1 MTTLKFL
8 NKLVLDSIHIAHES
22 NDQPTL
28 KAMGVSVDDARM
40 VAELTAKERNEIL
53 EKDMN
58 VVSVQVDIMM
68 LRALIDKCQ
77 EQYRREQS
85 LRDAIL
91 LGATRDIMYLYAK
104 MSYKQFTLMRRQLNI
119 EEANNSRLNDDQIMI
134 LNQVIQQDIQSIQN
148 NERFRVTLQYL
159 TDLSKH
165 TKLPISSIYSH
176 ISSVWGEKYDLR

>member
-8 NKLVLDSIHIAHES
+8 NRLALDSIHIAHEN
-22 NDQPTL
+22 NDQSTL

-40 VAELTAKERNEIL
+40 IAQLNAKERNEIL
-53 EKDMN
+53 EKDIN
-58 VVSVQVDIMM
+58 VVSVQIDIMM
-68 LRALIDKCQ
+68 LRALIEKCQ

-119 EEANNSRLNDDQIMI
+119 EIANNSRLNDDQTMI
-134 LNQVIQQDIQSIQN
+134 LNQAIQQDIQSIKN

-159 TDLSKH
+159 TDLSKQ
-165 TKLPISSIYSH
+165 TKLSIGSIYSH
-176 ISSVWGEKYDLR
+176 IGSVWGEKYDLR